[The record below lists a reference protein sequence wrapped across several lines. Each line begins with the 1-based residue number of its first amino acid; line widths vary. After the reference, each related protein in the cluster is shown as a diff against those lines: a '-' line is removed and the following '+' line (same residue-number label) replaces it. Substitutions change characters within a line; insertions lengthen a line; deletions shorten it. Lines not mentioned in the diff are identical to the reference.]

1 MRYSYTSAE
10 GEAGSEM
17 TGEGM
22 TGPRR
27 KYPDTPLV
35 GVGTVTVKN
44 GKILLVRRAF
54 DPGAG
59 RWSIPGGLVEVGERL
74 SEAAVRETEEETGI
88 KVEVLE
94 LINVF
99 DMIDHDVDG
108 KTMYHYVLVDFLS
121 KPVGGKECAS
131 DEVTE
136 MKWVTFE
143 EAKAMDLT
151 KTARKALEE
160 LFGSSIA

>member
-1 MRYSYTSAE
+1 
-10 GEAGSEM
+10 
-17 TGEGM
+17 
-22 TGPRR
+22 
-27 KYPDTPLV
+27 
-35 GVGTVTVKN
+35 
-44 GKILLVRRAF
+44 VRRAF

-59 RWSIPGGLVEVGERL
+59 KWSIPGGLVEVGEKL

-99 DMIDHDVDG
+99 DMVDLDDAR
-108 KTMYHYVLVDFLS
+108 KTKYHYVIVDFLS
-121 KPVGGKECAS
+121 KPVGGKERAS
-131 DEVTE
+131 DEVTD
-136 MKWVTFE
+136 MRWVTFD

-151 KTARKALEE
+151 RTARKALEE

>member
-1 MRYSYTSAE
+1 
-10 GEAGSEM
+10 M
-17 TGEGM
+17 TDEGM
-22 TGPRR
+22 AGPRR
-27 KYPDTPLV
+27 EYPDTPLV
-35 GVGTVTVKN
+35 GVGTVTIKN

-59 RWSIPGGLVEVGERL
+59 KWSIPGGLVEVGEKL
-74 SEAAVRETEEETGI
+74 SEAAARETEEETGI
-88 KVEVLE
+88 KVDILE

-99 DMIDHDVDG
+99 DMIDLDG
-108 KTMYHYVLVDFLS
+108 EKRTKYHYVLVDFLS
-121 KPVGGKECAS
+121 KPVGGRERPS

-143 EAKAMDLT
+143 EARTMDLT
-151 KTARKALEE
+151 RTARKALEE